1 MKKVQ
6 LFIENQAFG
15 VCARLGELMDL
26 PTSRIRMFFIYSSF
40 LTFGSPILL
49 YMSLAFIRDLRKLLR
64 KGKAKWYY

>member
-6 LFIENQAFG
+6 QFIENKAFG
-15 VCARLGELMDL
+15 VCTRLGELMDL
-26 PTSRIRMFFIYSSF
+26 PTSHIRMFFIYTSF

-49 YMSLAFIRDLRKLLR
+49 YMSLAFIRDLRRLLR